1 MRKRNQGI
9 VSRSFVTALVAMMLC
24 GNISVPEVMAAEP
37 EEGIHEENSDLADAV
52 IAEAEKPVEEQE
64 TPDYEGWDTIKVFE
78 TTDVHGYIT
87 DVSTYEEETF
97 QYRMAY
103 IANIINQ
110 ARVDEAYDDV
120 LLLDSGDIYQGTPH
134 SNLTYGA
141 ALRAAYD
148 EMGYDAVGLG
158 NHEFDWDVTTYAA
171 DAEGTM
177 APYEIGEFKGDS
189 DIPVL
194 MSNLYYAGTDAR
206 VNFTQDYTIVDK
218 AGYKVAIIGWADDY
232 RADIKAS
239 KIAPYEI
246 DDHMDELKE
255 LAADVK
261 ENEDADIIIIL
272 AHADPVP
279 IADAMDPEVVDL
291 VAGGHTHQRTN
302 GTSEVTGIDYMQGY
316 RYAYGY
322 STTEIKIS
330 PEGEVDVVTPTYV
343 DTAYD
348 KSLCE
353 NLYYKDGTNTAL
365 DPGVVKISQAAW
377 DEVKDEMYEVLCT
390 VDQSITGSCI
400 DPENATTS
408 IAGNWIA
415 DLMLA
420 VTKDQKTIVAFTN
433 RGGIRADLEI
443 EDGKTTRDITVA
455 DIYTISPFGNR
466 ILTYTSTGRQMAKQ
480 LENALTGLNPEIGI
494 DGGYNDSNYGDQ
506 FSGITITYKVVDG
519 GIKVTSIIADDGQY
533 IDINDNTKTYNVCV
547 NEYCATLEGSVFEN
561 LTPIVSMDD
570 APVDNLS
577 TIDVLRER
585 RDTIGLKMEL
595 DTTIHSMTI
604 ENKIQQIEE
613 TVKEYK
619 GKTVTS
625 ADKEAI
631 VRLATEIDAL
641 IASGSLSEE
650 EMDTLRSVKS
660 DVSEMLAKIVEEK
673 NNSDN
678 KDNAGNNN
686 TGNQGD
692 AKPSDKINGKGNGS
706 VKTGDTNAVMPWMI
720 LLFVSGAGIIGAA
733 EVSRKKQN
741 K

>member
-1 MRKRNQGI
+1 
-9 VSRSFVTALVAMMLC
+9 
-24 GNISVPEVMAAEP
+24 
-37 EEGIHEENSDLADAV
+37 
-52 IAEAEKPVEEQE
+52 
-64 TPDYEGWDTIKVFE
+64 
-78 TTDVHGYIT
+78 
-87 DVSTYEEETF
+87 
-97 QYRMAY
+97 
-103 IANIINQ
+103 
-110 ARVDEAYDDV
+110 
-120 LLLDSGDIYQGTPH
+120 
-134 SNLTYGA
+134 
-141 ALRAAYD
+141 
-148 EMGYDAVGLG
+148 
-158 NHEFDWDVTTYAA
+158 
-171 DAEGTM
+171 
-177 APYEIGEFKGDS
+177 
-189 DIPVL
+189 
-194 MSNLYYAGTDAR
+194 
-206 VNFTQDYTIVDK
+206 
-218 AGYKVAIIGWADDY
+218 
-232 RADIKAS
+232 
-239 KIAPYEI
+239 
-246 DDHMDELKE
+246 
-255 LAADVK
+255 
-261 ENEDADIIIIL
+261 
-272 AHADPVP
+272 
-279 IADAMDPEVVDL
+279 
-291 VAGGHTHQRTN
+291 
-302 GTSEVTGIDYMQGY
+302 
-316 RYAYGY
+316 
-322 STTEIKIS
+322 
-330 PEGEVDVVTPTYV
+330 
-343 DTAYD
+343 
-348 KSLCE
+348 
-353 NLYYKDGTNTAL
+353 
-365 DPGVVKISQAAW
+365 
-377 DEVKDEMYEVLCT
+377 
-390 VDQSITGSCI
+390 
-400 DPENATTS
+400 
-408 IAGNWIA
+408 
-415 DLMLA
+415 
-420 VTKDQKTIVAFTN
+420 
-433 RGGIRADLEI
+433 
-443 EDGKTTRDITVA
+443 
-455 DIYTISPFGNR
+455 
-466 ILTYTSTGRQMAKQ
+466 MAKQ